1 MFLSE
6 VNNRASTY
14 WRTPES
20 GEGAAAG
27 TSAFAGW
34 VAVKWTFPVYPGIFA
49 ELKERVKRERQKMKI
64 TICEIVM
71 VTSTRT

>member
-6 VNNRASTY
+6 VSNRSSTY
-14 WRTPES
+14 WCTPES

-49 ELKERVKRERQKMKI
+49 ELKERVKRETDRK
-64 TICEIVM
+64 
-71 VTSTRT
+71 